1 MTEISAI
8 LVITMSDPEVSV
20 LLPVRNAMPYLNDCI
35 ASLERQTLGNYE
47 VVAVDDG
54 STDGSEGV
62 LDEWSDRDPRVVVRR
77 RPQSGL
83 VDTLNAGL
91 ERCRAPLVARMDADD
106 VSHPRRLELQ
116 AAALADEPGLGVI
129 SCLVRHFR
137 WSRVGEGFRIY
148 ESWLNSLASPD
159 AIARERFVESPV
171 AHPSAMVSRELLE
184 PGYRET
190 GGPEDYDLWLRL
202 LEQGVK
208 IAKIDRYLF
217 FWREHGERLTR
228 VDGRYSVE
236 NFLRCKAKY
245 LLSGPLHG
253 VGRVVVWGA
262 GQTGRRLSKHLI
274 RGGAPVEVFVDIDPD
289 KIGRTLRGRPIIGV
303 DDLPALLG
311 DGTVVLASVAS
322 RGARGLIREQLDA
335 LGLQEGV
342 GYWCVA

>member
-1 MTEISAI
+1 
-8 LVITMSDPEVSV
+8 
-20 LLPVRNAMPYLNDCI
+20 
-35 ASLERQTLGNYE
+35 
-47 VVAVDDG
+47 
-54 STDGSEGV
+54 
-62 LDEWSDRDPRVVVRR
+62 
-77 RPQSGL
+77 
-83 VDTLNAGL
+83 
-91 ERCRAPLVARMDADD
+91 
-106 VSHPRRLELQ
+106 
-116 AAALADEPGLGVI
+116 
-129 SCLVRHFR
+129 
-137 WSRVGEGFRIY
+137 VGEGFRIY

-171 AHPSAMVSRELLE
+171 AHPSAMVRRELLE

-253 VGRVVVWGA
+253 VGRVAVWGA

-303 DDLPALLG
+303 DGLPALLG

>member
-1 MTEISAI
+1 
-8 LVITMSDPEVSV
+8 
-20 LLPVRNAMPYLNDCI
+20 
-35 ASLERQTLGNYE
+35 
-47 VVAVDDG
+47 
-54 STDGSEGV
+54 
-62 LDEWSDRDPRVVVRR
+62 
-77 RPQSGL
+77 
-83 VDTLNAGL
+83 
-91 ERCRAPLVARMDADD
+91 VARMDADD
-106 VSHPRRLELQ
+106 ISHPRRLELQ

-148 ESWLNSLASPD
+148 EAWLNSLATPET
-159 AIARERFVESPV
+159 IARERFIESPV
-171 AHPSAMVSRELLE
+171 AHPSAMVRRELLE
-184 PGYRET
+184 EAGGYSET

-202 LEQGVK
+202 IEQGVRISK
-208 IAKIDRYLF
+208 INRYLF

-245 LLSGPLHG
+245 LLSGPLDG
-253 VGRVVVWGA
+253 VDKVVIWGA

-274 RGGAPVEVFVDIDPD
+274 RGGAPVEAFVDIDPE
-289 KIGRTLRGRPIIGV
+289 KIGRTLRERPIIGV
-303 DDLPALLG
+303 DDLPGLLG